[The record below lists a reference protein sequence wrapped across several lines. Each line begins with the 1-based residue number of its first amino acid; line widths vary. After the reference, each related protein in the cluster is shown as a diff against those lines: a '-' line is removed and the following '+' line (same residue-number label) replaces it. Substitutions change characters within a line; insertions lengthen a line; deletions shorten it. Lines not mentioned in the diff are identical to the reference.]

1 MTLSRKVLRSL
12 GKKLSFNI
20 VTTVLTGITVTVL
33 IGALTTAD
41 TLQDKTEDIF
51 GNLNVEHAQFLPVR
65 PIDEEDL
72 EYYQNS
78 YDLILEPQY
87 CEDITEGEDTI
98 RVFADNNK
106 INLTWIFLLPL
117 P

>member
-72 EYYQNS
+72 EYYQTSLN
-78 YDLILEPQY
+78 
-87 CEDITEGEDTI
+87 TART
-98 RVFADNNK
+98 
-106 INLTWIFLLPL
+106 
-117 P
+117 